1 MSREQSQPL
10 VEMIVC
16 PMTAPSDTSALERAV
31 EDADFSPA
39 DVIALVA
46 KSEGHGLPNDYG
58 RVLCEQSLKSSLA
71 TLRGTDTDEVSASTS
86 VIVSGGSPGVLSPHV
101 TVIAQ
106 RWVPADPERP
116 AEPEPDGGGLVLGRA
131 TTEPILPEH
140 VGRRAQVETV
150 STAVAAAMSDAGVAD
165 PSDVHLVMVK
175 GPALT
180 PRTIDEALAS
190 GKSVVTTDPGIGPQG
205 SMCFS
210 NDASALGVAVAL
222 GEVPDSAVTDE
233 VIRQDWSLFSSVAAT
248 SAGGEKKQGEV
259 LLLANRADSL
269 SPLRIGHSLITDL
282 LDTDGVR
289 RALANAGLDVG
300 PQATGD
306 ERGRI
311 AQVFAKVCIP
321 ASNELRGAPIVLNA
335 DHEAHHVAKA
345 LGAAIV
351 GSVTGKTTA
360 FVSGGEKNSHMG
372 PPGANPVAAVV
383 RR

>member
-1 MSREQSQPL
+1 MSTEQLLPL
-10 VEMIVC
+10 VEMVVC
-16 PMTAPSDTSALERAV
+16 PMTSPTDTIALETAV
-31 EDADFSPA
+31 AESDFAPT
-39 DVIALVA
+39 DIIALVA

-58 RVLCEQSLKSSLA
+58 RVLCEQTLKSTLA
-71 TLRGTDTDEVSASTS
+71 TLRGTDVEEVTATTS
-86 VIVSGGSPGVLSPHV
+86 VIVSGGTPGVLSPHV

-106 RWVPADPERP
+106 RWVTPGSRP
-116 AEPEPDGGGLVLGRA
+116 TPDGSGLVLGRA
-131 TTEPILPEH
+131 TTVPVHPEDI
-140 VGRRAQVETV
+140 GRRSQVDK
-150 STAVAAAMSDAGVAD
+150 VADGVRAAMADAGVTD

-180 PRTIDEALAS
+180 PRTIDAALAA
-190 GKSVVTTDPGIGPQG
+190 GKTVVTTDPGIGPQG
-205 SMCFS
+205 SMCYS

-222 GEVPDSAVTDE
+222 GEVPDAAVTDD
-233 VIRQDWSLFSSVAAT
+233 VIRKDWDLYSSVAAT
-248 SAGGEKKQGEV
+248 SAGGEKKEGEV
-259 LLLANRADSL
+259 LLFANRPDSL
-269 SPLRIGHSLITDL
+269 SPLRIGHGLTLDL

-289 RALANAGLDVG
+289 RALEDAGLTVG
-300 PQATGD
+300 AQATGE
-306 ERGRI
+306 ERDSI

-321 ASNELRGAPIVLNA
+321 AANELRGAPVVLNA

-345 LGAAIV
+345 VGAAIV